1 LLETLEDITTT
12 MQSERIGM
20 NVIKSNI
27 IRQSAAKIL
36 SYNVNCNKDKVQRL
50 FRNEVD
56 YFISYLIIETARFV
70 FITNMSNNTN
80 KI

>member
-1 LLETLEDITTT
+1 
-12 MQSERIGM
+12 M

-36 SYNVNCNKDKVQRL
+36 SYDVSYDKNKVQRL

-56 YFISYLIIETARFV
+56 YFISYLIIETARFD
-70 FITNMSNNTN
+70 FINCIPYLSN
-80 KI
+80 IIQF

>member
-1 LLETLEDITTT
+1 
-12 MQSERIGM
+12 M